1 MKNYILF
8 LLKSKVNINIKGSNI
23 EKFIKRLK
31 NNNIEILNINYI
43 SKDEINVKIYK
54 NDYDK
59 VISIKTIYE
68 INILDYFGIVR
79 IKNNI
84 LNSKFIIIMVVIAL
98 IFLYIVTN
106 IIFSVDIITNDSKME
121 ILLKEELSELGI
133 KKYNFKK
140 SYNDIQ
146 KIKQEILNKYR
157 SDIDWIEIE
166 NIGTK
171 YIVRFEPRIE
181 SIENK
186 DTPLRHIIAKKDCII
201 KSLDISN
208 GQIIKGLNSY
218 VKKGDII
225 VSGYVDLNGSV
236 KDTVSSIG
244 TVYGEVWY
252 KVEVTYPF
260 KYYESIETGKKNKVI
275 VVKFLNN
282 DIELFNFNKYK
293 TKNIEEETIF
303 KNNILPIKLVYQLQ
317 RETRVINETL
327 DEDELI
333 KKASL
338 LAKEKIE
345 NKLKDNEYVSNYKV
359 LSKSVHEDSITLNIF
374 FSVVEDV
381 TSYQNIEE
389 YKEEIKDEI

>member
-133 KKYNFKK
+133 KKYNNKK

-166 NIGTK
+166 SIGTK

-208 GQIIKGLNSY
+208 GQIIKGINSY

-225 VSGYVDLNGSV
+225 VSGYIDLNGSV

-252 KVEVTYPF
+252 KVEITYPF

-275 VVKFLNN
+275 VVKFLNK
-282 DIELFNFNKYK
+282 DIDLFNFNKYK
-293 TKNIEEETIF
+293 TKNIEEKTIF

-345 NKLKDNEYVSNYKV
+345 TKLKDKEYVSNYKV
-359 LSKSVHEDSITLNIF
+359 LSKSLHDDSITLNIF

>member
-43 SKDEINVKIYK
+43 SKDEINIKIYK
-54 NDYDK
+54 SDYDK

-166 NIGTK
+166 SIGTK

-208 GQIIKGLNSY
+208 GQIIKGINSY

-225 VSGYVDLNGSV
+225 VSGYIDLNGSV

-252 KVEVTYPF
+252 KVEITYPF

-275 VVKFLNN
+275 VVKFLNK
-282 DIELFNFNKYK
+282 DIDLFNFNKYK

-345 NKLKDNEYVSNYKV
+345 TKLKDKEYVSNYKV
-359 LSKSVHEDSITLNIF
+359 LSKSVHDDSITLNIF